1 MKDATDPF
9 EQNKYAEEASERWPD
24 KFAESQLRL
33 GKLSDQEKRDLFTR
47 TEENHQTLA
56 RLFTSGQSVG
66 SDEVQQAIANHYGWV
81 SAFWTPDRAAY
92 IGLGEMY
99 VSDSRFAANYDK
111 YALGLAVFMRDAMKI
126 WANENL

>member
-1 MKDATDPF
+1 MKSASDPF
-9 EQNKYAEEASERWPD
+9 EQDQYAEEASERWPD
-24 KFAESQLRL
+24 KYAESQRRL

-66 SDEVQQAIANHYGWV
+66 SDDVQHAIANHYGWV

-92 IGLGEMY
+92 IGMGEMY

-111 YALGLAVFMRDAMKI
+111 YAPGVAVFMRDAMAV